1 MLNEEKSRKAGKND
15 LLFDFTVNKKT
26 KTVYITREFKADL
39 ELVWEAWT
47 TPELLDQWWGP
58 KPFTAKTK
66 FMNFEVGGRR
76 FFAMVSPEGQERWFI
91 QKFTSISPKTNFKT
105 YNTFA
110 DKDENPELLGSE
122 WDFNFSEQ
130 NGTTKVSIII
140 YNESLA
146 RMEKMIEMG
155 TLEGCAMQFKN
166 LDELLPTLSK
176 K

>member
-1 MLNEEKSRKAGKND
+1 MNSD
-15 LLFDFTVNKKT
+15 LLFDFSVNKEN
-26 KTVYITREFKADL
+26 KTVYIVREFNADL
-39 ELVWEAWT
+39 ELVWKAWT
-47 TPELLDQWWGP
+47 TVELLDQWWGP
-58 KPFTAKTK
+58 KPFVAKTK

-76 FFAMVSPEGQERWFI
+76 FFAMVSPDGQERWFL
-91 QKFTSISPKTNFKT
+91 QKFTSISPKTYFKT

-130 NGTTKVSIII
+130 NGTTKVSITI

-146 RMEKMIEMG
+146 RLEKMIEMG

-166 LDELLPTLSK
+166 LDELLETLSQK
-176 K
+176 

>member
-1 MLNEEKSRKAGKND
+1 MNSALP
-15 LLFDFTVNKKT
+15 LDFTVNKEN
-26 KTVYITREFKADL
+26 KTVYIVREFNAGL
-39 ELVWEAWT
+39 ELVWDAWT
-47 TPELLDQWWGP
+47 KAELLDQWWGP
-58 KPFTAKTK
+58 KPFVTKTK
-66 FMNFEVGGRR
+66 VMNFEVGGRR

-110 DKDENPELLGSE
+110 DKDENPELQGSE

-130 NGTTKVSIII
+130 NGTTKVSITV

-146 RMEKMIEMG
+146 RLEMMIEMG

-166 LDELLPTLSK
+166 LEELLATLSQK
-176 K
+176 RFG